1 MMNKL
6 MEELIDELENIFR
19 DFDYHL
25 NDASNQRT
33 TNNLLYMM
41 ERILPKLQDIKTKLI
56 IMEIVESLEK

>member
-1 MMNKL
+1 